1 MTDVP
6 AADLELCRR
15 MRAMCAC
22 NQLRRSARAVT
33 QVYDAG
39 MGPEGLKVTQ
49 MPILVALG
57 AAGDQPL
64 SALAEI
70 LGLDRTT
77 LTRNLRVLEDR
88 GLATTRPREDD
99 ARVRMVSMTPA
110 GARELSSALARWE
123 QVQSRV
129 EERFGAERLRAL
141 YDELEALSAAVAA

>member
-6 AADLELCRR
+6 AEDLELCRR

-22 NQLRRSARAVT
+22 NRLRRSARGIT
-33 QVYDAG
+33 QVYESG

-49 MPILVALG
+49 MPVLVALG
-57 AAGDQPL
+57 AAGDQPV

-77 LTRNLRVLEDR
+77 LTRNLRVLEGRD
-88 GLATTRPREDD
+88 LVATRPHEDD
-99 ARVRMVSMTPA
+99 ARVRMVSLTPA
-110 GARELSSALARWE
+110 GAEALSAALARWE

-129 EERFGAERLRAL
+129 EERFGADRLRAL
-141 YDELEALSAAVAA
+141 YEELEALSAAVAA